1 MIFTAHRINTIKELT
16 QIPADNGI
24 EIDIRDY
31 LNKLILSHDPFKKGL
46 SFDKFL
52 AFYKHKFIIINVKS
66 EGIEEKIFK
75 ILKKR
80 KIKNYFFLDSSF
92 PFLVKYSKNLTKKFA
107 IRVSDL
113 ESYKTSFNLETK
125 VNWIWLDCFKKFQI
139 SSKLLKKMKK
149 LKYKI
154 CIVSPG
160 LHGRKITKKDINFF
174 NKNKAYIDMVC
185 DKKERFGIWKKL
197 FRN

>member
-1 MIFTAHRINTIKELT
+1 M
-16 QIPADNGI
+16 
-24 EIDIRDY
+24 
-31 LNKLILSHDPFKKGL
+31 SHDPFKKGL

-52 AFYKHKFIIINVKS
+52 TFYKHKFIIINVKS

-139 SSKLLKKMKK
+139 SSKLLKKMKQ

-160 LHGRKITKKDINFF
+160 LHGRKITKKDINFLK
-174 NKNKAYIDMVC
+174 KNKTYIDMVC
-185 DKKERFGIWKKL
+185 DKKEKFEIWKKL